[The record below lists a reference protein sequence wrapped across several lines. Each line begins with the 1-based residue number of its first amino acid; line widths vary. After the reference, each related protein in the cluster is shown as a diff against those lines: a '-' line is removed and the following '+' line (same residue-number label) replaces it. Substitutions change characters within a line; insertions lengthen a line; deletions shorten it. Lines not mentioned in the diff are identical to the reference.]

1 MPKRL
6 LDVPLRRQRA
16 ESDCLPA
23 CAQMVVE
30 FAGRA
35 AAYEQIREL
44 LGTRWFG
51 TPAVNLLRLEKLNL
65 RVELAEL
72 PWPRIQEQ
80 LEQGRPVI
88 AFVSTGDLP
97 YWGLDTD
104 HAVVVVGFDDERVFV
119 NDPYFDIAPQTVP
132 RTAFELAQLRFNH
145 LCAVVTVS

>member
-1 MPKRL
+1 
-6 LDVPLRRQRA
+6 
-16 ESDCLPA
+16 
-23 CAQMVVE
+23 MVVE